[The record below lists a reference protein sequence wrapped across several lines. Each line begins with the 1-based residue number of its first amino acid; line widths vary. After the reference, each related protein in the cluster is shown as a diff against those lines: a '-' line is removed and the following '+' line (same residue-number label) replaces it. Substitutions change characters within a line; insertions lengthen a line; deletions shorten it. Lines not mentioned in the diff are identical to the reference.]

1 MEEFKDKELFVELT
15 PEELEELKGGTQV
28 STFLG
33 EPQPQ
38 PNITGLGEPQPQPSI
53 TGLFLSKPFTL
64 FPIGMPIPPFLRQNI
79 RRF

>member
-15 PEELEELKGGTQV
+15 PEELEELKGGLQIPTV
-28 STFLG
+28 
-33 EPQPQ
+33 
-38 PNITGLGEPQPQPSI
+38 LGEPQPQPSI

-64 FPIGMPIPPFLRQNI
+64 FPIGIPIPPFLRQNI